1 MTVEEEFGS
10 LKAHEEQIKGQ
21 SDNGGEQL
29 MFTEEEWT
37 RRENS
42 SGKLL
47 LTKEE
52 WMSKTNKNGGHFA
65 YQCKKPRRDREQK
78 PEVNKT
84 QAEEDEPALLL
95 LKCEDKNTGMELLN
109 EENVD
114 LMLNK
119 SIEEAKMSQV
129 WYLDNGAIQ
138 HMTGDRGK
146 FKELDQTVT
155 GQVRFGDGSTVAIC
169 GKGVISFLCKN
180 GKEWKL
186 KDVYYIPTL
195 CNNTL
200 SLGQLAEEG
209 SKVVLEEDQ
218 LRIYNKEGALLMRVR
233 RSANRLYKISHGETQ
248 PECGLSNVEEGERD
262 MS

>member
-21 SDNGGEQL
+21 SDNGGGQL

-52 WMSKTNKNGGHFA
+52 WMSKTNKNGGENSGTQRNRWANNGGNGNRDKSTVRCYNCGAYGHFA

-129 WYLDNGAIQ
+129 WYLDNGASQ

-200 SLGQLAEEG
+200 SLGQLA
-209 SKVVLEEDQ
+209 
-218 LRIYNKEGALLMRVR
+218 
-233 RSANRLYKISHGETQ
+233 
-248 PECGLSNVEEGERD
+248 
-262 MS
+262 